1 MYLIW
6 SLLNIAL
13 SLYFIYLLVGY
24 VGIGRPILPKNKHLK
39 TAAAILLIVGVAQFF
54 KNMTKDK
61 SLNTKPYIIN
71 ELPKSIDK
79 KDLGNYRDIS
89 KELILEDNVPFN
101 IYARIRIL
109 FIDGKYMALNNTS
122 DFTGLVSG
130 FAWKQTG
137 FPLVQF
143 NNDGIAHYDIGGVL
157 KWNLLG
163 INIYTESKTFKGT
176 FKLDNYNKL
185 EEYKANK
192 KRKEQQL
199 VLGTWVNTN
208 DPRITWTFTENYTCN
223 WYTAS
228 KLSDHFNYSLSKN
241 PIQCGYEVRAEK
253 SEHFTYLKLTD
264 TDEDNSEYCYE
275 IFGVNDSI
283 LSVNY
288 LPTSKIHRFKKLK
301 RN

>member
-6 SLLNIAL
+6 SLLNITL

-24 VGIGRPILPKNKHLK
+24 VSKGRRILPKNKLLK

-54 KNMTKDK
+54 KNITKENPQD
-61 SLNTKPYIIN
+61 TKPFIIN
-71 ELPKSIDK
+71 ERPKGIDK
-79 KDLGNYRDIS
+79 KNFGHY
-89 KELILEDNVPFN
+89 KESLKQITLEDNVPFN
-101 IYARIRIL
+101 INATIRIL
-109 FIDGKYMALNNTS
+109 FFDGKYIALNNTS
-122 DFTGLVSG
+122 GFTGLVSG

-143 NNDGIAHYDIGGVL
+143 DKDGVAHYDIDGVL
-157 KWNLLG
+157 EWNLLG
-163 INIYTESKTFKGT
+163 MNIYTESKTFIGT
-176 FKLDNYNKL
+176 FKLDSYNDL

-199 VLGTWVNTN
+199 VLGTWVNEE
-208 DPRITWTFTENYTCN
+208 DHRITWTFTENYTCN

-228 KLSDHFNYSLSKN
+228 KLSDRFNYSLSKN
-241 PIQCGYEVRAEK
+241 PIQCGYEVKTEE
-253 SEHFTYLKLTD
+253 SEPFTYLKLTD
-264 TDEDNSEYCYE
+264 TSEDKSEYCYE

-283 LSVNY
+283 LSINY

-301 RN
+301 NN